1 MKETERMSNKLIVGL
16 DIGTTK
22 VCAIVG
28 QRNENGKINI
38 LGVGSQPSLGGVMRG
53 EVTNIAK
60 TVDAIKGAI
69 AQASKIS
76 NVEINAVH
84 VGIAGEHIRS
94 FQQNGVRIREN
105 SESEITKSELVEMNK
120 EQYRIAVEPGSKI
133 LHAVPQEYTIDSRFT
148 TKEPEGMPGTK
159 LECKYHIVTGRVSA
173 AKTIVK
179 CVENAGLTASD
190 VIVEP
195 IASAY
200 AVLNEEELQTGIAI
214 IDIGGGTTDLAIFY
228 DGKIRHTA
236 VIPFGGEV
244 ITSDIVEAFG
254 ILPKQAELIKT
265 KYGHAIVE
273 GTRSNVM
280 ITVPGIGDRKAK
292 QIMERNLAH
301 VIHARVREII
311 LMVHDEIKM
320 SGYMDKLNLGVVL
333 TGGGAQLKDLGN
345 LVEYT
350 LGCEVKIGMPDPHL
364 GKGLV
369 DEVRSPMYA
378 TCIGLVLKGFEDL
391 EPGQSDNNYKAVKK
405 EKVKSGEPSSG
416 FMKGFIGSF
425 KRWIDDDQA
434 MDDFK

>member
-1 MKETERMSNKLIVGL
+1 MSGKLIVGL

-53 EVTNIAK
+53 EVTNISK

-84 VGIAGEHIRS
+84 VGIAGEHIKS
-94 FQQNGVRIREN
+94 FQQNGVKIREN
-105 SESEITKSELVEMNK
+105 SEEEINRNELSDMNR

-133 LHAVPQEYTIDSRFT
+133 LHAVPQEYTIDSRIV
-148 TKEPEGMPGTK
+148 TKEPEGMTGTK

-195 IASAY
+195 IASAF

-236 VIPFGGEV
+236 VIPFGGEI
-244 ITSDIVEAFG
+244 ITADIVEAFG
-254 ILPKQAELIKT
+254 ILPKQAELIKV
-265 KYGHAIVE
+265 KYGHAIAE
-273 GTRSNVM
+273 GTRSNVI
-280 ITVPGIGDRKAK
+280 ITVPGIGDRKPK

-301 VIHARVREII
+301 VIHARMKEII
-311 LMVHDEIKM
+311 QMVGDEIRL
-320 SGYMDKLNLGVVL
+320 SGYRDKLSLGVVL

-345 LVEYT
+345 LVEYI
-350 LGCEVKIGMPDPHL
+350 LGCEAKVGLPDPHL

-369 DEVRSPMYA
+369 DEVRSPLYA
-378 TCIGLVLKGFEDL
+378 TCIGLVLKGFEDTGDD
-391 EPGQSDNNYKAVKK
+391 EHQSNTQRKQTRPKSK
-405 EKVKSGEPSSG
+405 EEQSGG
-416 FMKGFIGSF
+416 FMSGLFGSF
-425 KRWIDDDQA
+425 KRWIDDDA
-434 MDDFK
+434 SMEDFK

>member
-1 MKETERMSNKLIVGL
+1 MSNKLIVGL

-53 EVTNIAK
+53 EVTNIVK

-84 VGIAGEHIRS
+84 VGIAGEHIKS

-105 SESEITKSELVEMNK
+105 SEAEITKAELAEMNK

-133 LHAVPQEYTIDSRFT
+133 LHALPQEYTIDARFT

-179 CVENAGLTASD
+179 CVENAGLTATD

-200 AVLNEEELQTGIAI
+200 AVLTEEELQTGIAI
-214 IDIGGGTTDLAIFY
+214 VDIGGGTTDLAIFY

-236 VIPFGGEV
+236 VIPFGGEI
-244 ITSDIVEAFG
+244 ITADIVEAFG

-265 KYGHAIVE
+265 KYGHAIAE

-280 ITVPGIGDRKAK
+280 ITVPGIGDRKPK

-301 VIHARVREII
+301 VIHARINEIV
-311 LMVHDEIKM
+311 LMVNDEIRM
-320 SGYMDKLNLGVVL
+320 SGYKDKLSLGVVL
-333 TGGGAQLKDLGN
+333 TGGGAQLKDLSN

-369 DEVRSPMYA
+369 EEVRSPTYA
-378 TCIGLVLKGFEDL
+378 TCIGLVLKGFEDM
-391 EPGQSDNNYKAVKK
+391 EPSVAGDNSYKPMKK
-405 EKVKSGEPSSG
+405 QKVKSADSGEG
-416 FMKGFIGSF
+416 FIKGFFGSF
-425 KRWIDDDQA
+425 KKWIDDDQA

>member
-1 MKETERMSNKLIVGL
+1 MSNKLIVGL

-38 LGVGSQPSLGGVMRG
+38 LGIGSHPSLGGVMRG
-53 EVTNIAK
+53 EVTNISK
-60 TVDAIKGAI
+60 TVDAIKHAI
-69 AQASKIS
+69 AQAEKIS

-84 VGIAGEHIRS
+84 VGIAGEHIKS
-94 FQQNGVRIREN
+94 FQQTGVRIREN
-105 SESEITKSELVEMNK
+105 SEMEISANELQEMNK

-133 LHAVPQEYTIDSRFT
+133 LHALPQEYTIDSRFT

-159 LECKYHIVTGRVSA
+159 LECKYHVVTGRVSA

-179 CVENAGLTASD
+179 CVENAGLNASD

-214 IDIGGGTTDLAIFY
+214 VDIGGGTTDLAIFH

-236 VIPFGGEV
+236 VIPFGGEI
-244 ITSDIVEAFG
+244 ITADIVDAFG
-254 ILPKQAELIKT
+254 ILPKQAELIKV
-265 KYGHAIVE
+265 KYGHAIAE
-273 GTRSNVM
+273 GTRSNVI
-280 ITVPGIGDRKAK
+280 ITVPGIGERKPK

-301 VIHARVREII
+301 VIHARIKEIVQ
-311 LMVHDEIKM
+311 MVHDEIKI
-320 SGYMDKLNLGVVL
+320 SGYKDKLSLGVVL

-345 LVEYT
+345 LVEYS

-378 TCIGLVLKGFEDL
+378 TCIGLVLKGFEDQM
-391 EPGQSDNNYKAVKK
+391 PDDISNSYKVAARK
-405 EKVKSGEPSSG
+405 EKVKVAESDG
-416 FMKGFIGSF
+416 FIKGFFGSF
-425 KRWIDDDQA
+425 KKWIDDDQA

>member
-1 MKETERMSNKLIVGL
+1 MSSKLIVGL

-28 QRNENGKINI
+28 QMNESGKINI

-60 TVDAIKGAI
+60 TVDAIRGAI
-69 AQASKIS
+69 AQASRNS

-84 VGIAGEHIRS
+84 VGIAGEHIKS
-94 FQQNGVRIREN
+94 YQQNGIRIREN
-105 SESEITKSELVEMNK
+105 AELEISRTELMEMNK
-120 EQYRIAVEPGSKI
+120 EQYRTAVEPGSKI
-133 LHAVPQEYTIDSRFT
+133 LHALPQEYTIDSRFT

-195 IASAY
+195 IASAH

-236 VIPFGGEV
+236 VIPFGGEI
-244 ITSDIVEAFG
+244 ITADIVEAFG

-265 KYGHAIVE
+265 KYGHAIPE

-280 ITVPGIGDRKAK
+280 ITVPGIGDRKPK

-301 VIHARVREII
+301 VIHARISEII
-311 LMVHDEIKM
+311 QMVNDEVKM
-320 SGYMDKLNLGVVL
+320 SGYKDKLSLGVVL

-350 LGCEVKIGMPDPHL
+350 MGCEVKIGMPDPHL

-369 DEVRSPMYA
+369 EEVRSPMYA
-378 TCIGLVLKGFEDL
+378 TCVGLVLKGFEDM
-391 EPGQSDNNYKAVKK
+391 EPSRGDANAYKAVKR
-405 EKVKSGEPSSG
+405 EKVKSAAPEGEGG
-416 FMKGFIGSF
+416 FIKGFFGSF
-425 KRWIDDDQA
+425 KKWIDDDQA

>member
-1 MKETERMSNKLIVGL
+1 MSNKLVVGL

-28 QRNENGKINI
+28 QINENGKINI
-38 LGVGSQPSLGGVMRG
+38 LGMGSHPSLGGVMRG

-60 TVDAIKGAI
+60 TVDAIKAAI
-69 AQASKIS
+69 EKASKIS

-84 VGIAGEHIRS
+84 VGIAGEHIKS
-94 FQQNGVRIREN
+94 YQQTGVKIREN
-105 SESEITKSELVEMNK
+105 SEAEITKKELDALNE
-120 EQYRIAVEPGSKI
+120 EQYRTAVDAGAKI
-133 LHAVPQEYTIDSRFT
+133 LHAMPQEYIIDSRFT

-159 LECKYHIVTGRVSA
+159 LECKYHIVTGQMSA

-179 CVENAGLTASD
+179 CVENAGLSATD

-200 AVLNEEELQTGIAI
+200 AVLTEEELQTGIAI
-214 IDIGGGTTDLAIFY
+214 IDIGGGTTDLAIFH

-236 VIPFGGEV
+236 VIPFGGEI
-244 ITSDIVEAFG
+244 ITADIVDAFG
-254 ILPKQAELIKT
+254 ILPKQAEMIKT

-301 VIHARVREII
+301 VIHARIKEII
-311 LMVHDEIKM
+311 MMVHDEIKL
-320 SGYMDKLNLGVVL
+320 SGYANKLNLGVVL

-350 LGCEVKIGMPDPHL
+350 LGCEVKVGMPDPHL
-364 GKGLV
+364 GNGLV
-369 DEVRSPMYA
+369 DEVKSPMYA
-378 TCIGLVLKGFEDL
+378 TCIGLVLKGFEDMAPATNANTHK
-391 EPGQSDNNYKAVKK
+391 PGKPVKQK
-405 EKVKSGEPSSG
+405 EGSKSEG
-416 FMKGFIGSF
+416 FFGGGLLGGLK
-425 KRWIDDDQA
+425 KWLNDDHE
-434 MDDFK
+434 DFKS

>member
-1 MKETERMSNKLIVGL
+1 MSNKLIVGL

-53 EVTNIAK
+53 EVTNISK

-69 AQASKIS
+69 ANASKIS

-84 VGIAGEHIRS
+84 VGIAGEHIKS

-105 SESEITKSELVEMNK
+105 SEAEITPFELEEMNK
-120 EQYRIAVEPGSKI
+120 EQYRTVVEAGSKI
-133 LHAVPQEYTIDSRFT
+133 LHALPQEYTIDNRFV

-200 AVLNEEELQTGIAI
+200 AVLSEEELESGIAI
-214 IDIGGGTTDLAIFY
+214 IDIGGGTTDLAIFH

-236 VIPFGGEV
+236 VIPYGGEI
-244 ITSDIVEAFG
+244 ITADIVDAFG
-254 ILPKQAELIKT
+254 IIEKQAELIKT
-265 KYGHAIVE
+265 KYGHATPQ

-280 ITVPGIGDRKAK
+280 ISVKGIGDRKPK

-301 VIHARVREII
+301 VIHARVKEII
-311 LMVHDEIKM
+311 EMVHEEIKL
-320 SGYMDKLNLGVVL
+320 SGYKDKLNLGVVL
-333 TGGGAQLKDLGN
+333 TGGGAQLKDLKN
-345 LVEYT
+345 LVEYI
-350 LGCEVKIGMPDPHL
+350 LGCEAKIGLPDPHL

-369 DEVRSPMYA
+369 EEVRSPMYA
-378 TCIGLVLKGFEDL
+378 TCIGLVLRGFQDMDMDAHNN
-391 EPGQSDNNYKAVKK
+391 DNSY
-405 EKVKSGEPSSG
+405 KVKTKTNKNESNKPGLLSNLFGG
-416 FMKGFIGSF
+416 FKQWIKDDQS
-425 KRWIDDDQA
+425 IDD
-434 MDDFK
+434 FN

>member
-1 MKETERMSNKLIVGL
+1 MSNKLIVGL

-38 LGVGSQPSLGGVMRG
+38 LGVGSMPSLGGVMRG
-53 EVTNIAK
+53 EVTNISK

-84 VGIAGEHIRS
+84 VGIAGEHIKS

-105 SESEITKSELVEMNK
+105 AETEINKAELQEMNK

-214 IDIGGGTTDLAIFY
+214 VDIGGGTTDLAIFH

-236 VIPFGGEV
+236 VIPFGGEI
-244 ITSDIVEAFG
+244 ITADIVEAFG
-254 ILPKQAELIKT
+254 ILPKQAELIKV
-265 KYGHAIVE
+265 KYGHAIPE
-273 GTRSNVM
+273 GTRSNVI
-280 ITVPGIGDRKAK
+280 ITVPGIGDRKPK

-301 VIHARVREII
+301 VIHARIKEIVQ
-311 LMVHDEIKM
+311 MVHDEIRM
-320 SGYMDKLNLGVVL
+320 SGYKEKVSLGVVL

-350 LGCEVKIGMPDPHL
+350 LGCEAKIGLPDPHL

-369 DEVRSPMYA
+369 EEVRSPMYA

-391 EPGQSDNNYKAVKK
+391 EPGGNDNPYKAVRK
-405 EKVKSGEPSSG
+405 EKVKSEEGGG
-416 FMKGFIGSF
+416 FIKGFFGSF
-425 KRWIDDDQA
+425 KKWIDDDQA

>member
-1 MKETERMSNKLIVGL
+1 MSSKLIVGL

-28 QRNENGKINI
+28 QQNDNGKINI
-38 LGVGSQPSLGGVMRG
+38 LGIGSQPSLGGVMRG

-69 AQASKIS
+69 AMASKVS

-84 VGIAGEHIRS
+84 VGIAGEHIKS
-94 FQQNGVRIREN
+94 FQQTGVKIREN
-105 SESEITKSELVEMNK
+105 SEAEITKKELIALNE
-120 EQYRIAVEPGSKI
+120 EQYRTAVDAGSKI
-133 LHAVPQEYTIDSRFT
+133 LHAMPQEYTIDSRFT
-148 TKEPEGMPGTK
+148 TKEPEGMPGVK
-159 LECKYHIVTGRVSA
+159 LECKYHIVTGHVSA

-179 CVENAGLTASD
+179 CVENAGLTATD

-200 AVLNEEELQTGIAI
+200 AVLTEEELETGIAI
-214 IDIGGGTTDLAIFY
+214 IDIGGGTTDLAIFH

-236 VIPFGGEV
+236 VIPFGGEI
-244 ITSDIVEAFG
+244 ITADIVEAFG
-254 ILPKQAELIKT
+254 ILPKQAEMIKT

-301 VIHARVREII
+301 VIHARIKEII
-311 LMVHDEIKM
+311 MMVHDEIKL
-320 SGYMDKLNLGVVL
+320 SGYANKLNLGVVL

-364 GKGLV
+364 GNGLV
-369 DEVRSPMYA
+369 DEAKSPMYA
-378 TCIGLVLKGFEDL
+378 TCIGLVLKGFEDMT
-391 EPGQSDNNYKAVKK
+391 PTDSSNNPKPKK
-405 EKVKSGEPSSG
+405 QEKVLVGEKQGG
-416 FMKGFIGSF
+416 FIKGFFGSF
-425 KRWIDDDQA
+425 KNWMSDDH
-434 MDDFK
+434 DDYK

>member
-1 MKETERMSNKLIVGL
+1 MSSKLIVGL

-28 QRNENGKINI
+28 QINENGKINI

-69 AQASKIS
+69 AQASRNS

-84 VGIAGEHIRS
+84 VGIAGEHIKS
-94 FQQNGVRIREN
+94 YQQNGIRIREN
-105 SESEITKSELVEMNK
+105 AELEISKTELMEMNK
-120 EQYRIAVEPGSKI
+120 EQYRTAVEPGSKI
-133 LHAVPQEYTIDSRFT
+133 LHALPQEYTIDSRFT

-179 CVENAGLTASD
+179 CVENAGLIASD

-195 IASAY
+195 IASAH

-236 VIPFGGEV
+236 VIPFGGEI
-244 ITSDIVEAFG
+244 ITADIVEAFG

-265 KYGHAIVE
+265 KYGHAIPE

-280 ITVPGIGDRKAK
+280 ITVPGIGDRKPK

-301 VIHARVREII
+301 VIHARISEII
-311 LMVHDEIKM
+311 QMVNDEIKM
-320 SGYMDKLNLGVVL
+320 SGYKDKLSLGVVL

-350 LGCEVKIGMPDPHL
+350 MGCEVKIGMPDPHL

-369 DEVRSPMYA
+369 EEVRSPMYA
-378 TCIGLVLKGFEDL
+378 TCVGLVLKGFEDM
-391 EPGQSDNNYKAVKK
+391 ESNQKDNNLYKTVKR
-405 EKVKSGEPSSG
+405 EKAKSTAAEGEGG
-416 FMKGFIGSF
+416 FIKGFFGSF
-425 KRWIDDDQA
+425 KKWIDDDQA

>member
-1 MKETERMSNKLIVGL
+1 MSSKLIVGL

-28 QRNENGKINI
+28 QQNDNGKINI
-38 LGVGSQPSLGGVMRG
+38 LGIGSQPSLGGVMRG

-69 AQASKIS
+69 AMASKVS

-84 VGIAGEHIRS
+84 VGIAGEHIKS
-94 FQQNGVRIREN
+94 FQQTGVKIREN
-105 SESEITKSELVEMNK
+105 SEAEITKKELIALNE
-120 EQYRIAVEPGSKI
+120 EQYRTAVDAGSKI
-133 LHAVPQEYTIDSRFT
+133 LHAMPQEYTIDSRFT
-148 TKEPEGMPGTK
+148 TKEPEGMPGVK
-159 LECKYHIVTGRVSA
+159 LECKYHIVTGHVSA

-179 CVENAGLTASD
+179 CVENAGLTATD

-200 AVLNEEELQTGIAI
+200 AVLTEEELETGIAI
-214 IDIGGGTTDLAIFY
+214 IDIGGGTTDLAIFH

-236 VIPFGGEV
+236 VIPFGGEI
-244 ITSDIVEAFG
+244 ITADIVEAFG
-254 ILPKQAELIKT
+254 ILPKQAEMIKT

-301 VIHARVREII
+301 VIHARIKEII
-311 LMVHDEIKM
+311 MMVHDEIKL
-320 SGYMDKLNLGVVL
+320 SGYANKLNLGVVL

-364 GKGLV
+364 GNGL
-369 DEVRSPMYA
+369 
-378 TCIGLVLKGFEDL
+378 
-391 EPGQSDNNYKAVKK
+391 
-405 EKVKSGEPSSG
+405 
-416 FMKGFIGSF
+416 
-425 KRWIDDDQA
+425 
-434 MDDFK
+434 

>member
-1 MKETERMSNKLIVGL
+1 MSNKLIVGL

-28 QRNENGKINI
+28 QLNANGKINI
-38 LGVGSQPSLGGVMRG
+38 LGIGSQPSLGGVMRG

-84 VGIAGEHIRS
+84 VGIAGEHIKS
-94 FQQNGVRIREN
+94 FQQTGVKIREN
-105 SESEITKSELVEMNK
+105 SEAEITNDELIHLNR
-120 EQYRIAVEPGSKI
+120 EQYRVAVDPGSKI
-133 LHAVPQEYTIDSRFT
+133 LHAMPQEYIIDSRIT
-148 TKEPEGMPGTK
+148 TKEPVGMPGTK
-159 LECKYHIVTGRVSA
+159 LECKYHMVTGHLSA

-179 CVENAGLTASD
+179 CVENAGLTATD

-200 AVLNEEELQTGIAI
+200 SVLTEEELETGIAI
-214 IDIGGGTTDLAIFY
+214 IDIGGGTTDLAIFH

-236 VIPFGGEV
+236 VIPFGGEI
-244 ITSDIVEAFG
+244 ITADIVDAFG

-265 KYGHAIVE
+265 KYGHAIAE

-301 VIHARVREII
+301 VIHARIKEII
-311 LMVHDEIKM
+311 MMVQDEIKL
-320 SGYMDKLNLGVVL
+320 SGYANKLNLGVVL

-364 GKGLV
+364 GNGLV
-369 DEVRSPMYA
+369 EEVKSPMYA
-378 TCIGLVLKGFEDL
+378 TCIGLVLKGFEDMTPT
-391 EPGQSDNNYKAVKK
+391 ESTNNPKPGKK
-405 EKVKSGEPSSG
+405 EKVVDSEKKEKGIFKGLFGSLKTWLNDDHDDYKSN
-416 FMKGFIGSF
+416 
-425 KRWIDDDQA
+425 
-434 MDDFK
+434 

>member
-1 MKETERMSNKLIVGL
+1 MSKNKLIVGL

-28 QRNENGKINI
+28 QMNENGKINI

-53 EVTNIAK
+53 EVTNISK

-84 VGIAGEHIRS
+84 VGIAGEHIKS
-94 FQQNGVRIREN
+94 FQQTGVRIREN
-105 SESEITKSELVEMNK
+105 AESEINKVELQEMNR
-120 EQYRIAVEPGSKI
+120 EQFRIAVEPGSKI

-179 CVENAGLTASD
+179 CVENAGLTATD

-214 IDIGGGTTDLAIFY
+214 VDIGGGTTDLAIFH

-236 VIPFGGEV
+236 VIPFGGEI
-244 ITSDIVEAFG
+244 ITADIVDAFG
-254 ILPKQAELIKT
+254 ILPKQAELIKI
-265 KYGHAIVE
+265 KYGHAIPE
-273 GTRSNVM
+273 GTRSNVI
-280 ITVPGIGDRKAK
+280 ITVPGIGERKPK

-301 VIHARVREII
+301 VIHARIKEII
-311 LMVHDEIKM
+311 HMVHDEIKM
-320 SGYMDKLNLGVVL
+320 SGYKDKLSLGVVL

-350 LGCEVKIGMPDPHL
+350 LGCEVKIGLPDPHL

-369 DEVRSPMYA
+369 EEVRSPMYA

-391 EPGQSDNNYKAVKK
+391 EPGNNDNPYKVVKKEREK
-405 EKVKSGEPSSG
+405 EKVKTAEGEG
-416 FMKGFIGSF
+416 LIKGFFGSF
-425 KRWIDDDQA
+425 KKWIDDDQA

>member
-1 MKETERMSNKLIVGL
+1 MSNKLIVGL

-28 QRNENGKINI
+28 QMNENGKINI

-69 AQASKIS
+69 ALASKVS

-84 VGIAGEHIRS
+84 VGIAGEHIKS
-94 FQQNGVRIREN
+94 FQQTGVKIREN
-105 SESEITKSELVEMNK
+105 SEAEITKSELLELNK
-120 EQYRIAVEPGSKI
+120 EQYRLSVEPGSKI
-133 LHAVPQEYTIDSRFT
+133 LHAMPQEYTIDSRFT

-159 LECKYHIVTGRVSA
+159 LECKYHIVTGHISA

-195 IASAY
+195 IASAHS
-200 AVLNEEELQTGIAI
+200 VLTEEELQAGIAI
-214 IDIGGGTTDLAIFY
+214 IDIGGGTTDLAIFH

-244 ITSDIVEAFG
+244 ITADIVDAFG

-301 VIHARVREII
+301 VIHARIKEII
-311 LMVHDEIKM
+311 MMVQEEIKM
-320 SGYMDKLNLGVVL
+320 SGYADKLNLGVVL

-350 LGCEVKIGMPDPHL
+350 LGCEVKIGVPDPHL

-378 TCIGLVLKGFEDL
+378 TCIGLVLKGFEDISPAKNDNMKKPEKKSKEVL
-391 EPGQSDNNYKAVKK
+391 ENNN
-405 EKVKSGEPSSG
+405 GG
-416 FMKGFIGSF
+416 FMKGFFGSF

>member
-1 MKETERMSNKLIVGL
+1 MSNKLIVGL

-28 QRNENGKINI
+28 QMNENGKINI

-69 AQASKIS
+69 ALASKVS

-84 VGIAGEHIRS
+84 VGIAGEHIKS
-94 FQQNGVRIREN
+94 FQQTGVKIREN
-105 SESEITKSELVEMNK
+105 SEAEITKSELLELNK
-120 EQYRIAVEPGSKI
+120 EQYRLSVEPGSKI
-133 LHAVPQEYTIDSRFT
+133 LHAMPQEYTIDSRFT

-159 LECKYHIVTGRVSA
+159 LECKYHIVTGHISA

-195 IASAY
+195 IASAHS
-200 AVLNEEELQTGIAI
+200 VLTEEELQAGIAI
-214 IDIGGGTTDLAIFY
+214 IDIGGGTTDLAIFH

-244 ITSDIVEAFG
+244 ITADIVDAFG

-301 VIHARVREII
+301 VIHARIKEII
-311 LMVHDEIKM
+311 MMVQEEIKM
-320 SGYMDKLNLGVVL
+320 SGYSDKLNLGVVL

-350 LGCEVKIGMPDPHL
+350 LGCEVKIGVPDPHL

-378 TCIGLVLKGFEDL
+378 TCIGLVLKGFEDIS
-391 EPGQSDNNYKAVKK
+391 PAKNDNMKK
-405 EKVKSGEPSSG
+405 PEKKSKEVVEHNNGG
-416 FMKGFIGSF
+416 FMKGFFGSF

>member
-1 MKETERMSNKLIVGL
+1 MSNNNKLIVGL

-38 LGVGSQPSLGGVMRG
+38 LGVGSKPSLGGVMRG
-53 EVTNIAK
+53 EVTNISK

-69 AQASKIS
+69 EIASKIS

-84 VGIAGEHIRS
+84 VGIAGEHIKS
-94 FQQNGVRIREN
+94 FQQPGVKIREN
-105 SESEITKSELVEMNK
+105 SDSEITQAELDAMNK
-120 EQYRIAVEPGSKI
+120 EQYRTVVDPGEKI
-133 LHAVPQEYTIDSRFT
+133 LHALPQEYTIDRSFT
-148 TKEPEGMPGTK
+148 IKDPVGMLGTK

-200 AVLNEEELQTGIAI
+200 AVLSEEELEAGIAI
-214 IDIGGGTTDLAIFY
+214 IDIGGGTTDLAIFH

-236 VIPFGGEV
+236 VIPYGGEIV
-244 ITSDIVEAFG
+244 TADIVDAFG
-254 ILPKQAELIKT
+254 IIEKQAELIKV
-265 KYGHAIVE
+265 KYGHATVH

-280 ITVPGIGDRKAK
+280 ISVKGIGDRKPK

-301 VIHARVREII
+301 VINARIKEII
-311 LMVHDEIKM
+311 EMVKDEIVL
-320 SGYMDKLNLGVVL
+320 SGYKNKLNLGVVL
-333 TGGGAQLKDLGN
+333 TGGGAQLKDLRE
-345 LVEYT
+345 LAELI
-350 LGCEVKIGMPDPHL
+350 LGCEVKIGLPDPHL

-378 TCIGLVLKGFEDL
+378 TCIGLVLRGFQDMDANIN
-391 EPGQSDNNYKAVKK
+391 DNIQKHIKPNKSEKPTNKK
-405 EKVKSGEPSSG
+405 SLFDGLFGG
-416 FMKGFIGSF
+416 FKD
-425 KRWIDDDQA
+425 WIKDDQTF
-434 MDDFK
+434 DDFNK